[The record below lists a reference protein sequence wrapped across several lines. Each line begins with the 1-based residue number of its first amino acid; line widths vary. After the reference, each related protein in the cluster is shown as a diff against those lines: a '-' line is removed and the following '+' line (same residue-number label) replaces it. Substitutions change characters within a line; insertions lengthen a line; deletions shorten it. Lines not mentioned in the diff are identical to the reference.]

1 MTRKRTQH
9 HPQKKSKKQQNQT
22 TYIIVTA
29 ILIIGAISALILLQ
43 DPGEKSST
51 SNSQTL
57 NGDSEETTNTDN
69 SQTTYGDS
77 GETTDTEDD
86 QTTNGN
92 TSTSNDGT
100 WLFAMDTRSEYVGGY
115 EEYRTGYI
123 PTLVIIDID
132 GNIVHKSAGVHTKED
147 LLDYVQQAEESSSA
161 RTKAPDFTLNTLYG
175 SKFTLSSYKGTP
187 VILDLMAVRCPPC
200 KTQMPELQK
209 LKKDLGNDVVI
220 LSVDVDG
227 AAGSESA
234 QDVIDEF
241 GEYIKEE

>member
-1 MTRKRTQH
+1 MTRKRSQH
-9 HPQKKSKKQQNQT
+9 HPHKKSKKQQNQT

-43 DPGEKSST
+43 NP
-51 SNSQTL
+51 
-57 NGDSEETTNTDN
+57 
-69 SQTTYGDS
+69 
-77 GETTDTEDD
+77 GETTETEED

-100 WLFAMDTRSEYVGGY
+100 WLFAMDTPSDYVGGY

-147 LLDYVQQAEESSSA
+147 LLDYVQQAEESSSS

-220 LSVDVDG
+220 LSIDVDG
-227 AAGSESA
+227 ASGSESA